1 MGSEVKLNNE
11 FDGAADG
18 HNPGAITKISVIFNV
33 ENYTHK
39 VELAN

>member
-1 MGSEVKLNNE
+1 MNSMVRPM
-11 FDGAADG
+11 AT
-18 HNPGAITKISVIFNV
+18 NPGAITKISVIFNV